1 MMLHKNQEITFF
13 SMINYKNMQK
23 KNRAIFH
30 QNFTINEKIFA
41 TRANI
46 LIERKD

>member
-1 MMLHKNQEITFF
+1 
-13 SMINYKNMQK
+13 MQK
-23 KNRAIFH
+23 KTRAIFH
-30 QNFTINEKIFA
+30 QNFTINEKTFA

>member
-1 MMLHKNQEITFF
+1 
-13 SMINYKNMQK
+13 MQK
-23 KNRAIFH
+23 NPRDIFH
-30 QNFTINEKIFA
+30 QNFTINEKTFA